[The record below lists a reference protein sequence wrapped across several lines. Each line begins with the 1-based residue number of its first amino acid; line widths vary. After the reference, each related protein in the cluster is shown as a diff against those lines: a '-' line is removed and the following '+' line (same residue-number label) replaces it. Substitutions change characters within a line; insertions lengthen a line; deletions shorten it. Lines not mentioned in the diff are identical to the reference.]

1 MTRPNLA
8 VPIAL
13 LLALP
18 LGASGCVVT
27 VPVPETVYSDC
38 HAIGSSDWAA
48 RIERIPDHHNRP
60 VLKATLIVTGKVV
73 VPGAGYGVSLD
84 FGPLQRLDQP
94 VRQILVR
101 TDPPERAEAG
111 GPVTVAV
118 EGRFPARR
126 HENALT
132 IRCGDGT
139 LAIVRSIAPPPPPV
153 QAKAKTKAGRS
164 TRTRPTMLVAQAR
177 VRTTGIPAA

>member
-1 MTRPNLA
+1 MKRLRLA
-8 VPIAL
+8 

-18 LGASGCVVT
+18 LVASGCVVT

-73 VPGAGYGVSLD
+73 VPGAGYDVSLD

-101 TDPPERAEAG
+101 TDPPDRAEAG

-139 LAIVRSIAPPPPPV
+139 LAIVKSIAPPPPV
-153 QAKAKTKAGRS
+153 QPKGKSKAGRR
-164 TRTRPTMLVAQAR
+164 TRTRPTTLAAQTR
-177 VRTTGIPAA
+177 VRATGIPAA

>member
-1 MTRPNLA
+1 MKRPSLA
-8 VPIAL
+8 LPLFL
-13 LLALP
+13 LLVLP

-60 VLKATLIVTGKVV
+60 MLKATLIVTGKVV
-73 VPGAGYGVSLD
+73 VPGAGYDVSLD

-101 TDPPERAEAG
+101 TNPPDRADAG
-111 GPVTVAV
+111 PPVTVAV

-139 LAIVRSIAPPPPPV
+139 LAIVKSITPTPV
-153 QAKAKTKAGRS
+153 QAKGKSKAGRR
-164 TRTRPTMLVAQAR
+164 TRIRPTMPAAQTR
-177 VRTTGIPAA
+177 VRATGIPAA